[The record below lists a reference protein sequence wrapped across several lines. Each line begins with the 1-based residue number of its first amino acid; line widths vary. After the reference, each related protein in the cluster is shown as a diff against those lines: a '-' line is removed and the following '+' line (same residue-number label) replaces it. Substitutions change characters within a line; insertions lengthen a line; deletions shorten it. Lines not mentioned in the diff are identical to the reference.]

1 MTKIQKINELARK
14 LRIEDPKMKWPEAQ
28 KKAAKIVASET
39 EVQKKVTR
47 LHIGG
52 RIRIVHI

>member
-1 MTKIQKINELARK
+1 MQKKINELARK
-14 LRIEDPKMKWPEAQ
+14 LMVQDPSLTWPKAQ
-28 KKAAKIVASET
+28 KKAKQILSA

-52 RIRIVHI
+52 KIRIVHI